1 MPYRHNERDIASSWN
16 KWRQVGYGA
25 TDLAP
30 AIGAT
35 IGFERENPEVPCRSG
50 FGAAY
55 MFHRLRFNEAP
66 FDRPALLVLYHPGR
80 RLGPLRSA
88 FSLRATGCFE
98 GWV

>member
-1 MPYRHNERDIASSWN
+1 MNGILPAPS
-16 KWRQVGYGA
+16 YGT

-30 AIGAT
+30 VIGAT
-35 IGFERENPEVPCRSG
+35 IGFEREYPEVPCPSG

-55 MFHRLRFNEAP
+55 MFHRFRFDEAP
-66 FDRPALLVLYHPGR
+66 FDRPALLVSYHLSR
-80 RLGPLRSA
+80 RLGRLRSA